1 MEVGETKTFN
11 YTGAVQSILL
21 IPGIYTFNA
30 YGASGGGGVVG
41 AHNHS
46 SVGGMG
52 GRATATFKI
61 LTPMTVYVYVGGAG
75 FYGGGSSSYG
85 GPTGGWNG
93 GGNGGNSSSGSGG
106 GATDFR
112 LTGGAW
118 NNTQSLYSRFL
129 VAGGGGGADNW
140 HSTGTG
146 AGSGDDG
153 SGGSG
158 GGLEGQGAWISGGYR
173 ADYRGTQT
181 SGYAL
186 GQGGHVTTNTDTGG
200 AGGGWYGGKVTN
212 NNNGGAGGGSGYIK
226 GYPSCNTAYHSYQQ
240 NVEYYENGSFALN
253 ARSGNGLATI
263 RFDVPFDGPAD
274 VYHYVQSLDLQGY
287 TLESQESINYHYET
301 SQDIIK
307 NLTGF
312 TYSKQEF
319 GEDSGRIQIKIY
331 YTRNTYTLTLDHGT
345 SQKYTY
351 LYEEQGDLHYD
362 KHPTNYLHKFKN
374 WISDIPANI
383 DLAYLH
389 DTFFKMPASDL
400 TISAEFTDQ
409 DRVNTNIYKNIFDSF
424 LFDLYNFQTILNG
437 PYKQETTIFQYNH
450 GFQIYDLLRLNQ
462 SGLYEKGIATESK
475 YDVIGMVTQILN
487 NHEFVLTTYGPIET
501 NISFSSDSGIL
512 YLSDTQEGKFCTYE
526 ELASNFYTPIG
537 FYTGNTITLNILDS
551 SVGDVLKKYCDT
563 VYEHER
569 NLPYITE
576 TDKQDI
582 IQEVF
587 NNA

>member
-1 MEVGETKTFN
+1 MQVGETKTFN

-21 IPGIYTFNA
+21 TPGIYTFDA
-30 YGASGGGGVVG
+30 YGASGGGGAVG

-61 LTPMTVYVYVGGAG
+61 LAAMTVYVYVGGAG
-75 FYGGGSSSYG
+75 FYGSGSSSYR

-118 NNTQSLYSRFL
+118 NNANSLYSRFL

-140 HSTGTG
+140 HGTG
-146 AGSGDDG
+146 SGPGSGDDG

-158 GGLEGQGAWISGGYR
+158 GGLEGQGTWIGGGYR

-200 AGGGWYGGKVTN
+200 AGGGWYGGKVSN
-212 NNNGGAGGGSGYIK
+212 NNNGGGGGGSGYIK
-226 GYPSCNTAYHSYQQ
+226 GYEGCNTSYHSYQQ
-240 NVEYYENGSFALN
+240 NVEYYKDGAFALN
-253 ARSGNGLATI
+253 ARNGNGIATI
-263 RFDVPFDGPAD
+263 KFVVPFDGPAD
-274 VYHYVQSLDLQGY
+274 VLYNLQNLDLSGY
-287 TLESQESINYHYET
+287 TTKEQEEINYDGT
-301 SQDIIK
+301 SIVAK
-307 NLTGF
+307 PFTGF
-312 TYSKQEF
+312 TYSKQEVTV
-319 GEDSGRIQIKIY
+319 DANQRIKINVF
-331 YTRNTYTLTLDHGT
+331 YTRNTYTLTLNHGI
-345 SQKYTY
+345 SQKYSY

-362 KHPTNYLHKFKN
+362 KHPIDYLHKFKN

-400 TISAEFTDQ
+400 TVSVEFADQ

-450 GFQIYDLLRLNQ
+450 GFQMYDLLRLNQ

-475 YDVIGMVTQILN
+475 YDVIGMVTQVLN
-487 NHEFVLTTYGPIET
+487 DHEFILTTYGPIET
-501 NISFSSDSGIL
+501 NINFNSDSGIL

-526 ELASNFYTPIG
+526 ELTSNFYTPIG

-551 SVGDVLKKYCDT
+551 SVGDVLKKYCDAI
-563 VYEHER
+563 YEHEQ
-569 NLPYITE
+569 NLPHITE
-576 TDKQDI
+576 ADKQDI